1 MGMMM
6 NKSFDKNR
14 LTLLQGRVTCK
25 MAEIHQ
31 MMAPGVVEPVA
42 PEELQARA
50 DRHMASLPPAEQEK
64 LRMKAL
70 VAYAELERLS
80 AEMAIELD
88 CLTDEM
94 NRATRSRRAA
104 HAYQQTVASVGSQTA
119 RI

>member
-1 MGMMM
+1 MCMIMD
-6 NKSFDKNR
+6 NSYDKNR
-14 LTLLQGRVTCK
+14 LTLLQGRVACK

-50 DRHMASLPPAEQEK
+50 ERHMASLPPDERAK

-80 AEMAIELD
+80 AEMAIQLD
-88 CLTDEM
+88 YLTDEM
-94 NRATRSRRAA
+94 NKAVRNKRAA
-104 HAYQQTVASVGSQTA
+104 IAYRQSAGVAGSHSV
-119 RI
+119 RM

>member
-1 MGMMM
+1 MGME
-6 NKSFDKNR
+6 NSYDKHR
-14 LTLLQGRVTCK
+14 LQLLQGRVACK

-42 PEELQARA
+42 AEELQARA
-50 DRHMASLPPAEQEK
+50 ERHMASLPPALQEK

-80 AEMAIELD
+80 AEMAIQLD

-94 NRATRSRRAA
+94 TKAARNRRAA
-104 HAYQQTVASVGSQTA
+104 FAYHQASGSAGRQLA
-119 RI
+119 RM

>member
-1 MGMMM
+1 MAQD
-6 NKSFDKNR
+6 SYDKN
-14 LTLLQGRVTCK
+14 LLSLLKGRVACK

-31 MMAPGVVEPVA
+31 MMAPGVIEPVA
-42 PEELQARA
+42 AEDLQARA

-88 CLTDEM
+88 YLTDEM
-94 NRATRSRRAA
+94 NRATRNRRAA
-104 HAYQQTVASVGSQTA
+104 LAYRQAAGTAGAQTA
-119 RI
+119 RL

>member
-1 MGMMM
+1 MGMDT
-6 NKSFDKNR
+6 NSYDKNR
-14 LTLLQGRVTCK
+14 LTLLQGRVACK

-31 MMAPGVVEPVA
+31 MLAPGVVEPVA

-80 AEMAIELD
+80 AEMAIQLD
-88 CLTDEM
+88 YLTDEM
-94 NRATRSRRAA
+94 NKATRNRRAA
-104 HAYQQTVASVGSQTA
+104 LAYQQTVGGAGGQTA
-119 RI
+119 RM

>member
-1 MGMMM
+1 MGMNMD
-6 NKSFDKNR
+6 KSFNKNR
-14 LTLLQGRVTCK
+14 LELLQGRVACK

-31 MMAPGVVEPVA
+31 MMAPGVVQPVS

-50 DRHMASLPPAEQEK
+50 ERHMASLPPAAQEK

-94 NRATRSRRAA
+94 NRAGRNQRAA
-104 HAYQQTVASVGSQTA
+104 VAYRQASGSAGSQFA
-119 RI
+119 RL

>member
-6 NKSFDKNR
+6 SKSFDKQR
-14 LTLLQGRVTCK
+14 LTLLQGRVACK

-31 MMAPGVVEPVA
+31 MMAPGVIEPVSA
-42 PEELQARA
+42 EELQARA

-64 LRMKAL
+64 LRMRAL
-70 VAYAELERLS
+70 VAYAELEHLS

-94 NRATRSRRAA
+94 NRATRNRRAA
-104 HAYQQTVASVGSQTA
+104 VAYRQASGAAGGQSA
-119 RI
+119 RL

>member
-1 MGMMM
+1 MGMDS
-6 NKSFDKNR
+6 NSYDKNR
-14 LTLLQGRVTCK
+14 LTLLQGRVACK

-31 MMAPGVVEPVA
+31 MLAPGVVEPVA

-80 AEMAIELD
+80 AEMAIQLD
-88 CLTDEM
+88 YLTDEM
-94 NRATRSRRAA
+94 NRAARNRRAA
-104 HAYQQTVASVGSQTA
+104 FAYRQATGAAGGHLA
-119 RI
+119 RM

>member
-1 MGMMM
+1 MIMEH
-6 NKSFDKNR
+6 SFDKNR
-14 LTLLQGRVTCK
+14 LARLQGRVACK

-31 MMAPGVVEPVA
+31 MLAPGVVEPVA
-42 PEELQARA
+42 PEELQAHA
-50 DRHMASLPPAEQEK
+50 ERHMASLPPAEQEK

-94 NRATRSRRAA
+94 NRAARNRRAA
-104 HAYQQTVASVGSQTA
+104 VANRQTAGATVGQTA
-119 RI
+119 RL

>member
-1 MGMMM
+1 MGMDT
-6 NKSFDKNR
+6 NSFDKNR
-14 LTLLQGRVTCK
+14 LALLQGRVACK

-31 MMAPGVVEPVA
+31 MLAPGVALPIA

-80 AEMAIELD
+80 AEMAIQLD
-88 CLTDEM
+88 YLTDEM
-94 NRATRSRRAA
+94 NKAARNRRAA
-104 HAYQQTVASVGSQTA
+104 VAYRHASGAAGGQLA
-119 RI
+119 RM

>member
-14 LTLLQGRVTCK
+14 LTLLQGRVACK

-31 MMAPGVVEPVA
+31 MMAPGVIEPVA

-94 NRATRSRRAA
+94 NKATRNRRAA
-104 HAYQQTVASVGSQTA
+104 VAYRLASGTPGSQTA

>member
-14 LTLLQGRVTCK
+14 LTLLQGRVACK

-31 MMAPGVVEPVA
+31 MMAPGVIGPVA

-94 NRATRSRRAA
+94 NRATRNRRAA
-104 HAYQQTVASVGSQTA
+104 LAYQQTVGGAGGQTA
-119 RI
+119 RM

>member
-1 MGMMM
+1 MGME
-6 NKSFDKNR
+6 NSYDKNR
-14 LTLLQGRVTCK
+14 LTLLQGRVACK

-31 MMAPGVVEPVA
+31 MLAPGVVEPVA

-50 DRHMASLPPAEQEK
+50 DRHMASLPPAQQEK

-80 AEMAIELD
+80 AEMAIQLD

-94 NRATRSRRAA
+94 NKATRNRRAA
-104 HAYQQTVASVGSQTA
+104 FAYSQASGSAGSHLA
-119 RI
+119 RM